1 MWMLHMLWL
10 VFAHDLLR
18 VQIHE
23 WRHVTLV
30 FFVSFNMVHGFEN
43 VCESTKVFW
52 IIIKQ
57 AKALRKVKQEIV
69 TTKQM
74 KKQETKRVLDNLRM
88 PKQQEI
94 FTTVAIVFH
103 HCIITT
109 RDSQFWKIFLW
120 LFCFEQVKALK
131 NFSPKLYTKDKQEK
145 KKQRQEVTFGTTE
158 KMPKLE

>member
-103 HCIITT
+103 HCIIAT

-158 KMPKLE
+158 KMPKLA